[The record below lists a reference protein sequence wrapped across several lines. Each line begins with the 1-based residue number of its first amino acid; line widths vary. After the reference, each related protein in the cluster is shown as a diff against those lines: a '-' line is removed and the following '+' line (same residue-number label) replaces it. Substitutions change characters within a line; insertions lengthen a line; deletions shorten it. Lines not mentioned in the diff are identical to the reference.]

1 MEQQDLQKRLTLAL
15 ILSFLVFVGYGYF
28 FPAPKPTPQSN
39 PTVTTETTT
48 TNTAPK
54 ITNQAPTVAS
64 DKSDNK
70 APVVTNSATPT
81 TTALAPVSSFKLL
94 ASVVSPKF
102 IYSID
107 DYGRIAQ
114 VELLESKF
122 RDEDGNNLKMLSP
135 NEVRPLEIRFSNVKL
150 NEEAFKTPYI
160 VKSGSSKIDLTQSE
174 QKLVLE
180 QTLSNVVVTKEIIF
194 KTTGEYTVKVTTS
207 TPSQYFITPGHRPM
221 ADTSMYMLV
230 RGALIKGAD
239 GIINTIEDGDA
250 EGYENF
256 KQAKIASSFDRY
268 VASIFFDFDKGLN
281 VSIIKEANGDPLIF
295 VQGSQNFNI
304 GGYIGEKDEKTL
316 RAINP
321 ELTDAIEFGWFS
333 FLAKPFFVVLLWI
346 NDYVGNWGWAIIL
359 FTLLVKL
366 ILFPLSYKGMMSMQ
380 KLKDLA
386 PKMKEIKEKYKSDPA
401 KMNVQMMDMYK
412 KHGANPMG
420 GCLPLILQIPVFFA
434 LYRVLLNAVE
444 LQGAEWILWIE
455 DLAVMDPYF
464 VLPILMGASMFF
476 QQKITPTNFTDPL
489 QEKIFKWFP
498 VIMTVFF
505 IYFPSGLVLYWLVN
519 NIFTI
524 AQQYYI
530 NYMYAKQKEVAI
542 ELHKKSKDK

>member
-1 MEQQDLQKRLTLAL
+1 MEQQDLQKRLTIAL

-28 FPAPKPTPQSN
+28 FPAPQKTPTIVSTDTTKVANPTNTVPTPQSTQLVTTSSN
-39 PTVTTETTT
+39 IKAPTVTNTTT
-48 TNTAPK
+48 TT
-54 ITNQAPTVAS
+54 
-64 DKSDNK
+64 
-70 APVVTNSATPT
+70 
-81 TTALAPVSSFKLL
+81 LAPISSVKLL
-94 ASVVSPKF
+94 ASIFSPHF

-107 DYGRIAQ
+107 EYGRIAQ

-122 RDEDGNNLKMLSP
+122 RDKDGNNLKILSP
-135 NEVRPLEIRFSNVKL
+135 NQVKPLELRFADVAI
-150 NEEAFKTPYI
+150 NEEAFKTPY
-160 VKSGSSKIDLTQSE
+160 VVSSGSSKIDLTQKE
-174 QKLVLE
+174 EKLILT
-180 QTLSNVVVTKEIIF
+180 QTLSSVVVTKEITF
-194 KTTGEYTVKVTTS
+194 KQSGEYSISVSTS
-207 TPSQYFITPGHRPM
+207 TPTPYFITTGHRPV
-221 ADTSMYMLV
+221 ADKSMYMLV

-239 GIINTIEDGDA
+239 GIIHTIEDGDA
-250 EGYENF
+250 DGYENF

-268 VASIFFDFDKGLN
+268 VASILFDFDKGID
-281 VSIIKEANGDPLIF
+281 VSIIKETNGDPLIF
-295 VQGSQNFNI
+295 IQGSQNFHIN
-304 GGYIGEKDEKTL
+304 GYIGEKDDKRL
-316 RAINP
+316 RAIHP

-333 FLAKPFFVVLLWI
+333 FLAKPFFKVLLWI
-346 NDYVGNWGWAIIL
+346 NDYVGNWGWAIII

-386 PKMKEIKEKYKSDPA
+386 PKMKEIKEKYKGDPA
-401 KMNVQMMDMYK
+401 KMNVQMMEMYK

-420 GCLPLILQIPVFFA
+420 GCLPLLLQIPVFFA

-444 LQGAEWILWIE
+444 LQGAPWIFWIE
-455 DLAVMDPYF
+455 DLAMMDPYF

-476 QQKITPTNFTDPL
+476 QQKITPSNFTDPL

-519 NIFTI
+519 NLFTI

-530 NYMYAKQKEVAI
+530 NNMYAKQKAEAI
-542 ELHKKSKDK
+542 ELHKKAKDK